1 MPAKRKAAVDIVG
14 RSSKR
19 GTPAPSTPQS
29 INSDDDFSGS
39 DAASQD
45 DADDSEK
52 EHIRNYRK
60 KLDFASFQ
68 GSKTAA
74 IHPVFGEKDWSWMKL
89 KPDHNNR
96 PIWIDPNVSTH
107 STKGPKITMES
118 FSPLAPQATDLLT
131 TIAEPQSRPQ
141 FMHEYR
147 FTEHSLYAA
156 LSVGLR
162 GEDIINALDKLSKT
176 PVPQPVIDFINR
188 HTKTYGKVRMV
199 LRDNKWFVE
208 SEDHDLLQL
217 LQNDPVIGPCCASG
231 LQSGTIQTKA
241 AVIQGTKE
249 SRGMQ
254 QAQQQSVLEGQPEER
269 TDVQVL
275 MDSLRDEDD
284 EDQDDTTYTNWFE
297 ILPHQRDTVAKQC
310 LDIGYPAVA
319 EYDFINDHVNPE
331 LSIDLRASTSI
342 RPYQEKA
349 LSKMFG
355 NGRGKSGIIVLPC
368 GAGKTLVGITAGCH
382 IKKSIVVLC
391 TSAMSAHQWA
401 SEFRKWSDISED
413 DIAVFSATDKRE
425 FKGDAGVLVTTYSM
439 ITARGKRAYDTQ
451 QMLNWVYRQDWGLM
465 ILDEVHVVPAKMF
478 RQVGSNIRAHCKL
491 GLTATLLRED
501 DKITDLNFLIGP
513 KLYEAN
519 WMELADQGHIAKV
532 QCAEVWCPMSME
544 FYEEYQKE
552 KGKKR
557 ALYYMMNPV
566 KFQYCQYLINFHEK
580 RGDKIIVFSDNLFA
594 LNHYAKTINR
604 CFIHGGTSNQERIQ
618 VLENFQ
624 HNDKI
629 NTLFLSKIGD
639 TSLDLPEATCLI
651 QISSHYGSR
660 RQEAQRLGRILR
672 AKRRNDE
679 GFNAFFYSLV
689 SKDTTEMVYSAKRQ
703 AFLVDQGYAFKTIT
717 HLAGM
722 EKLPDLK
729 YVDLRAR
736 LELLADVKMKTDTDA
751 EVEAVKDDNWSHLSS
766 RGRNR
771 IGTQQTGHSGPLV
784 KRQAINMAD
793 IAGGGIMAPFYAERD
808 RSKKKQQIDIW
819 DILQFVLHAKQ
830 PPHEPP
836 ISLKDYV
843 GKIQSLSLDR
853 GFSSRETP
861 AMPRHIAVGMTPKKI
876 HEVSNFASFVNDLSD
891 SISERSGES
900 MTLID
905 FGSGQNYLG
914 RTLACPPYNKDV
926 IAIEKKHHNVQG
938 AQGMDV
944 HAKLVKKG
952 KCMRNKKEYKRR
964 LAMTQELLN
973 PPSDEVDDYS
983 VDVPAH
989 VREQL
994 ALEEGQTPNSDGGSM
1009 TYIEHEIS
1017 DGDLEK
1023 ILCHQNESATTP
1035 ESTHLEA
1042 SISTRSGEQGTNP
1055 TRKKEEMNSS
1065 CTPRL
1070 MAISLHSCGNLSHH
1084 GIRSLVLNRS
1094 VAAIAIIGCCYNLLT
1109 ERLGPASYKI
1119 PSLRPNHP
1127 RLISTSTAYD
1137 PHGFPMSKVLEEFPL
1152 PDGGKGVRLNIT
1164 ARMMAVQAP
1173 YNWGREDSENF
1184 FRRHFYRALLQRILL
1199 DKGVVKRAV
1208 SPNHVASDNS
1218 PSVKEEVGTP
1228 LIVGSL
1234 RKSCFTSFKAYV
1246 RGALH
1251 KLCSDPTGGPFIS
1264 QATSDLNDD
1273 VLAEYESKY
1282 AYAKKNL
1289 SIIWTLMAFSA
1300 GVVESIIA
1308 VDRWLYLKQ
1317 QDCVKDA
1324 WVQPVFDYEQSPRNL
1339 CVVAVKKIHDVGLR
1353 KQC

>member
-1 MPAKRKAAVDIVG
+1 MPAKRKAVDDTAG

-19 GTPAPSTPQS
+19 GTPAPSTPQN
-29 INSDDDFSGS
+29 IDSDDDFSGS

-68 GSKTAA
+68 GSKRAA
-74 IHPVFGEKDWSWMKL
+74 NHPVFGEKDWSWMKL

-118 FSPLAPQATDLLT
+118 FSPLATQATDLLT

-162 GEDIINALDKLSKT
+162 GEDIISALEKLSKT

-254 QAQQQSVLEGQPEER
+254 QAQYQPAPEGQPEER

-297 ILPHQRDTVAKQC
+297 ILPHERDTVAKQC

-401 SEFRKWSDISED
+401 GEFRKWSDISED
-413 DIAVFSATDKRE
+413 DIAVFSATEKRK
-425 FKGDAGVLVTTYSM
+425 FKGAAGVLVTTYSM
-439 ITARGKRAYDTQ
+439 ITARGKRAHDTQ
-451 QMLNWVYRQDWGLM
+451 QMLNWVYGQDWGLM

-532 QCAEVWCPMSME
+532 QCAEVWCAMSME

-594 LNHYAKTINR
+594 LYHYAKTLNR
-604 CFIHGGTSNQERIQ
+604 SFIHGGTSNQERIQ

-729 YVDLRAR
+729 YVDLRSR

-751 EVEAVKDDNWSHLSS
+751 EVEAVKDDNWSHL
-766 RGRNR
+766 
-771 IGTQQTGHSGPLV
+771 
-784 KRQAINMAD
+784 
-793 IAGGGIMAPFYAERD
+793 
-808 RSKKKQQIDIW
+808 
-819 DILQFVLHAKQ
+819 
-830 PPHEPP
+830 
-836 ISLKDYV
+836 
-843 GKIQSLSLDR
+843 
-853 GFSSRETP
+853 
-861 AMPRHIAVGMTPKKI
+861 HIAVGMKPKKI
-876 HEVSNFASFVNDLSD
+876 HEVSNFASFVNDLSN
-891 SISERSGES
+891 SISQRSGEPIA
-900 MTLID
+900 LVD

-914 RTLACPPYNKDV
+914 RTLACPPYNKDI

-938 AQGMDV
+938 AQDMDI
-944 HAKLVKKG
+944 HARLAKKE
-952 KCMRNKKEYKRR
+952 KIMRNKKEYKRR
-964 LAMTQELLN
+964 LAMPQGLPI
-973 PPSDEVDDYS
+973 PPLDEVDDYS

-989 VREQL
+989 VLERL
-994 ALEEGQTPNSDGGSM
+994 ALEETQAPSSD
-1009 TYIEHEIS
+1009 
-1017 DGDLEK
+1017 
-1023 ILCHQNESATTP
+1023 
-1035 ESTHLEA
+1035 
-1042 SISTRSGEQGTNP
+1042 R
-1055 TRKKEEMNSS
+1055 
-1065 CTPRL
+1065 
-1070 MAISLHSCGNLSHH
+1070 
-1084 GIRSLVLNRS
+1084 
-1094 VAAIAIIGCCYNLLT
+1094 
-1109 ERLGPASYKI
+1109 ASYKI
-1119 PSLRPNHP
+1119 PSLQPNHP
-1127 RLISTSTAYD
+1127 RLVSTSTAYD
-1137 PHGFPMSKVLEEFPL
+1137 PHGFPMSKALEEFPL

-1173 YNWGREDSENF
+1173 YNWGREDSEMF
-1184 FRRHFYRALLQRILL
+1184 FTRHFYRALLQRILL
-1199 DKGVVKRAV
+1199 DRGIDKRDASSDHVVGG
-1208 SPNHVASDNS
+1208 NS
-1218 PSVKEEVGTP
+1218 LSAKDDVRTP

-1234 RKSCFTSFKAYV
+1234 RKSCFTSFRAYV
-1246 RGALH
+1246 RGALN
-1251 KLCSDPTGGPFIS
+1251 KLGSDLPDGALIREV
-1264 QATSDLNDD
+1264 TSDLSDE
-1273 VLAEYESKY
+1273 VIAEYESKY

-1289 SIIWTLMAFSA
+1289 SIMWTLMAFSA
-1300 GVVESIIA
+1300 GVVESIIT

-1324 WVQPVFDYEQSPRNL
+1324 WVQPLFDYEQSPRNL
-1339 CVVAVKKIHDVGLR
+1339 CVVAVKKTHEVDSR
-1353 KQC
+1353 KPC